1 MNKLALL
8 TLLALLL
15 SGCRITTTTV
25 GNGMVTSQ
33 SGNFN
38 CTNNVGACT
47 KDYTTA
53 GSEVFTAF
61 PAAGW
66 TFAKWTNCTY
76 VSITSCGASFGK
88 NTAADNW
95 SITATFK
102 PINSPVQVASYTY
115 NVLGQRITK
124 KLGGVTTIFQYD
136 LEGNLIAEM
145 NSSGQALRQHIYVDK
160 EPIAQLTRKTD
171 GTIDAQYVHADHLGT
186 PTLLTNQSG
195 NVVADF
201 EAMPF
206 GETFV
211 DYAEVEYNK
220 RFPGQYK
227 DAETGLHYNYFRDY
241 DPTTGRYI
249 QSDPIGLRGG
259 TNTYAY
265 VGGNPVKLRDPLG
278 LDITV
283 CRWAGALPHI
293 GYGVNTN
300 QTSGRRVRADA
311 SALKFLVPLGVT
323 VPGEVSN
330 DHMNNVTQCKN
341 ILQRRSKMKKRISS
355 LRYLEVYQEYNLYNQ
370 SCVDFVRDSLSEVLN
385 TSYSDTNMPSTLFNE
400 IK

>member
-25 GNGMVTSQ
+25 GNGKVTSQ

-61 PAAGW
+61 PAVGW
-66 TFAKWTNCTY
+66 TFAKWTNCSY
-76 VSITSCGASFGK
+76 VSITSCGTSFGK

-102 PINSPVQVASYTY
+102 PINSPVQTASYTY
-115 NVLGQRITK
+115 NALGQRITK
-124 KLGGVTTIFQYD
+124 KIGGVTTIFQYD

-145 NSSGQALRQHIYVDK
+145 NSSGQALRQHIYVDN
-160 EPIAQLTRKTD
+160 EPVAQLTRKTD
-171 GTIDAQYVHADHLGT
+171 GTIDAQYVHTDHLGT

-195 NVVADF
+195 NVVADL

-227 DAETGLHYNYFRDY
+227 DVETGLHYNYFRDY
-241 DPTTGRYI
+241 DPTTGRYV
-249 QSDPIGLRGG
+249 QSDPIGLGG
-259 TNTYAY
+259 GNNTYTY
-265 VGGNPVKLRDPLG
+265 VSGNPILFKDQTGLMKVYGEWCGPDWTGGFNSQYIPGLEGLYSNPKDALDRSCQTHDICYYKCRKDNPCDKGDRSSCFKQCDSVLSGQARDIG
-278 LDITV
+278 GFYASTV
-283 CRWAGALPHI
+283 GSAIDRPGTRNP
-293 GYGVNTN
+293 GRNE
-300 QTSGRRVRADA
+300 SGCGCDE
-311 SALKFLVPLGVT
+311 P
-323 VPGEVSN
+323 
-330 DHMNNVTQCKN
+330 
-341 ILQRRSKMKKRISS
+341 
-355 LRYLEVYQEYNLYNQ
+355 
-370 SCVDFVRDSLSEVLN
+370 
-385 TSYSDTNMPSTLFNE
+385 
-400 IK
+400 